1 MYPDGRTRGGH
12 ARKRVARDKA
22 VAAETRPKPR
32 FRGQMDERGYL
43 LLHESFTGTL
53 LLPAPIN
60 TPAEQQRGA
69 SRDGKLGFL

>member
-1 MYPDGRTRGGH
+1 
-12 ARKRVARDKA
+12 VARDKA

>member
-1 MYPDGRTRGGH
+1 
-12 ARKRVARDKA
+12 
-22 VAAETRPKPR
+22 
-32 FRGQMDERGYL
+32 MDERGYL